1 MGRVKY
7 HGTVLG
13 VIAMTFVV
21 GVAVATSVPA
31 ASLAV
36 PGSFDN
42 VEIDAFAGEAQSFD
56 AGDAAG
62 ASVARDGYVVHTP
75 TPTPTPTPKPAASTS
90 EGGYGG
96 AQCQA
101 GADAVAES
109 LAFSPVYPD
118 GNRMSDLFGPRA
130 EGFHKGID
138 MLNGPGVPVHSI
150 ADGVVI
156 ASSGNGGTG
165 GVYASIAHK
174 VAGQAVCSMYMHFQ
188 DGSLTVGVGSIVTAG
203 QVIGL
208 TGRTG
213 NATTEHTH
221 FELYGADGV
230 RYDPIPFMTEHGI
243 AP

>member
-1 MGRVKY
+1 MKY
-7 HGTVLG
+7 QGPLLG
-13 VIAMTFVV
+13 VVAMTFVF

-31 ASLAV
+31 ASLTT
-36 PGSFDN
+36 PDSFDN
-42 VEIDAFAGEAQSFD
+42 VEIDAAVGGEQSF
-56 AGDAAG
+56 AALDG
-62 ASVARDGYVVHTP
+62 AAPSVSRDGYVVHTP
-75 TPTPTPTPKPAASTS
+75 TPTPTPTPKAVAVSTS

-101 GADAVAES
+101 GSDAVAES
-109 LAFSPVYPD
+109 VAFSPVYPD
-118 GNRMSDLFGPRA
+118 GNRMSDGFGPRA

-156 ASSGNGGTG
+156 AASGDGGTG
-165 GVYASIAHK
+165 GVYLSIAHK
-174 VAGQAVCSMYMHFQ
+174 VGGAAVCSMYMHFQ

-230 RYDPIPFMTEHGI
+230 RYDPIPFLTEHGI

>member
-1 MGRVKY
+1 MGRMKY
-7 HGTVLG
+7 QGTVLG
-13 VIAMTFVV
+13 VVAMTFVL

-31 ASLAV
+31 ASLAT
-36 PGSFDN
+36 PGSFDAQVTV
-42 VEIDAFAGEAQSFD
+42 VEGGVQSFD
-56 AGDAAG
+56 SAEAAG
-62 ASVARDGYVVHTP
+62 ASVSRDGYLVHTP
-75 TPTPTPTPKPAASTS
+75 TPTPTPKAVSSSSGASQ
-90 EGGYGG
+90 GGYGG

-109 LAFSPVYPD
+109 TAFSPVYPD

-138 MLNGPGVPVHSI
+138 MLNGPGVPVHAI
-150 ADGVVI
+150 ADGIVI

-174 VAGQAVCSMYMHFQ
+174 VGGQAVCSMYMHFQ
-188 DGSLTVGVGSIVTAG
+188 DNSLTVGVGSIVTAG

-221 FELYGADGV
+221 FELFGADGV
-230 RYDPIPFMTEHGI
+230 RYDPIPFLTEHGI